1 MPSLL
6 QRALDTLL
14 DRTVIGGYTTVGY
27 RIRQT
32 WWPADDPRPASL
44 VDRVALV
51 TGGNSG
57 MGAATVEK
65 LVSLGAHVVLVA
77 RTRDRSEKVAADILG
92 RHPRGRIDV
101 LTADLGDLD
110 QVRTLAGE
118 VAALTDRLDVLVH
131 NAGALP
137 SERAET
143 AQGHETTLAVHVLGP
158 VLLTELLRPL
168 LRAAGGAR
176 VILVSSGGMYTA
188 GLHLDDL
195 EYTEGDYKGAV
206 AYARTKRMQV
216 ELTPVLAARYA
227 DDGIAVSA
235 THPGWA
241 DTPGVTGALPGF
253 NKVMGPLL
261 RTADQAV
268 DTIVWLAATG
278 ADLPSGKFW
287 HDRRTRPTVLIP
299 GTGSTNDEVLRL
311 WRFVRHQT
319 IDGAT
324 WTESETA

>member
-6 QRALDTLL
+6 QRAVDTLL
-14 DRTVIGGYTTVGY
+14 DRTVIGGYTSVGY
-27 RIRQT
+27 RIRQS
-32 WWPADDPRPASL
+32 WWPADDPAPASL
-44 VDRVALV
+44 AGRVALV

-57 MGAATVEK
+57 MGAAMVER
-65 LVSLGAHVVLVA
+65 LAGLGAHVVLVA
-77 RTRDRSEKVAADILG
+77 RTRDRSEKVAAEIRG
-92 RHPRGRIDV
+92 RVSGARIDV

-110 QVRTLAGE
+110 QIRTLADE

-143 AQGHETTLAVHVLGP
+143 AQGHETTFAVHVLGP

-168 LRAAGGAR
+168 LRTAGGAR

-195 EYTEGDYKGAV
+195 EYREGEYKGAV

-227 DDGIAVSA
+227 DDGITVSV

-241 DTPGVTGALPGF
+241 DTPGVTGSLPGF
-253 NKVMGPLL
+253 NKVMGPWL
-261 RTADQAV
+261 RSADQAS
-268 DTIVWLAATG
+268 DTVVWLAATD
-278 ADLPSGKFW
+278 ADLPSGRFW
-287 HDRRTRPTVLIP
+287 HDRRIRPTVLVP
-299 GTGSTNDEVLRL
+299 GTGSTTDEVLRL
-311 WRFVRHQT
+311 WRQVRHET
-319 IDGAT
+319 IDT
-324 WTESETA
+324 LTSESDPE